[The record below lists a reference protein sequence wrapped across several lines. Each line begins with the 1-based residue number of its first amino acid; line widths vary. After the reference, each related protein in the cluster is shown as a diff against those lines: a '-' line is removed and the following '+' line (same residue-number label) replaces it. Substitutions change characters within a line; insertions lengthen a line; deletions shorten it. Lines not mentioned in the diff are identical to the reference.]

1 MKKIKFLLFATGVL
15 SVASMPLIAGQ
26 CSAKEQKSEE
36 PKTPTNPEPQPV
48 PVDPVNGGTDNPR
61 TIAAPVDQYENAFV
75 LQPAG
80 TFAYVNAKVQEKANP
95 ISRYGLLQLYKG
107 FNGIGIKSGGQG
119 NDNKILLPK
128 EGITIDQFLSTR
140 DTTDNKYFDGTWNP
154 ETKILTIKYKIKDNG
169 DKVYEQSFTLS

>member
-15 SVASMPLIAGQ
+15 SATSMPLIASQ

-36 PKTPTNPEPQPV
+36 PKTPTN
-48 PVDPVNGGTDNPR
+48 
-61 TIAAPVDQYENAFV
+61 YENAFV

-80 TFAYVNAKVQEKANP
+80 TFENVNAKIQEKANQ
-95 ISRYGLLQLYKG
+95 IRRYSLLKRYGS
-107 FNGIGIKSGGQG
+107 FNGIGIFGGMFGSEG

-128 EGITIDQFLSTR
+128 EGIAIDQILSTM
-140 DTTDNKYFDGTWNP
+140 DAKDNVYFDGTWNP

>member
-1 MKKIKFLLFATGVL
+1 MKKIKFFLFATGVL
-15 SVASMPLIAGQ
+15 SAASMPIIAGQ

-36 PKTPTNPEPQPV
+36 PKKPT
-48 PVDPVNGGTDNPR
+48 NPR
-61 TIAAPVDQYENAFV
+61 TISAPVDQYENAFV

-80 TFAYVNAKVQEKANP
+80 TFENVNAKVQEKANQ
-95 ISRYGLLQLYKG
+95 IRRYSLLRCYG
-107 FNGIGIKSGGQG
+107 SFNGIGIFGGVFGAEG

-128 EGITIDQFLSTR
+128 EGITIDQILSTI
-140 DTTDNKYFDGTWNP
+140 DAKNNEFFDGTWNP